1 MKVNTNLAIIA
12 TLSVLA
18 FYLTLK
24 LNSKK
29 EPPKEAA
36 VTLSSTDTIYK
47 QIDSLEVISDTIK
60 IYYETKVKNYTILP
74 TPERV
79 RLFAERI
86 NR

>member
-12 TLSVLA
+12 TLSILA

-24 LNSKK
+24 VNSKK
-29 EPPKEAA
+29 VPLKEAA

-74 TPERV
+74 TPQRV
-79 RLFAERI
+79 RLFSERI